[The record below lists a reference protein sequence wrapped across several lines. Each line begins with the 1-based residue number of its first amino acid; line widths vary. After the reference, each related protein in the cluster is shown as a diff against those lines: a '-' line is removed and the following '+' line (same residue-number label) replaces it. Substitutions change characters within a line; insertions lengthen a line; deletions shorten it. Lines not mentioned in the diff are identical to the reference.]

1 MDGWFRVHR
10 NITDS
15 AIFSDPDLLRLWIYC
30 QSRAAFKEMTIMIEK
45 QEVSLQPG
53 QFVTGRFSLHQDY
66 NAGVA
71 PRKRIKDT
79 TLWSWMKRL
88 EKMQILDIKSYNKY
102 SVVTLVNWVLEQET
116 LTAEPQQNDNKL
128 TTEPQQTD
136 TKKNVKNLRTIST
149 TSSTNEP
156 LQDVWYR
163 LTNKFTMPGNLNGFF
178 SRLKANGYDELFC
191 TELLQEAI
199 ESSNN
204 GGVSERLLESI
215 SDRWIMEGINSRQ
228 ESKDRRA
235 KHAEFKGRTE
245 EVRPG
250 SNPPESKFAFLNQRS
265 RRSGS

>member
-45 QEVSLQPG
+45 QEVNLQPG
-53 QFVTGRFSLHQDY
+53 QFATGRFSLHQDY

-88 EKMQILDIKSYNKY
+88 EKMRILDIKSHNKY
-102 SVVTLVNWVLEQET
+102 SVVTVVNWVSEQET
-116 LTAEPQQNDNKL
+116 LTTEPQQNDNKL

-149 TSSTNEP
+149 TSTTEP
-156 LQDVWYR
+156 LQDVWQR
-163 LTNKFTMPGNLNGFF
+163 LTNKFVMPSNLLDYF
-178 SRLKANGYDELFC
+178 SKLRANGYDESFC
-191 TELLQEAI
+191 TELLQEAF
-199 ESSNN
+199 ESANN
-204 GGVSERLLESI
+204 GSVNMRYLESI
-215 SDRWIMEGINSRQ
+215 SDRWIADGVSSRQ
-228 ESKDRRA
+228 QAKDRRA
-235 KHAEFKGRTE
+235 NHAEHKVSTQGIQ
-245 EVRPG
+245 PG
-250 SNPPESKFAFLNQRS
+250 GNPPESKFAFLNQRR